1 LEEITGDWMK
11 LYSEYLHDLYPAPN
25 NIKMLKSRKVKLAG
39 HVERVGK
46 KRNAC
51 RVWVGR
57 SEKKKTF

>member
-1 LEEITGDWMK
+1 MK